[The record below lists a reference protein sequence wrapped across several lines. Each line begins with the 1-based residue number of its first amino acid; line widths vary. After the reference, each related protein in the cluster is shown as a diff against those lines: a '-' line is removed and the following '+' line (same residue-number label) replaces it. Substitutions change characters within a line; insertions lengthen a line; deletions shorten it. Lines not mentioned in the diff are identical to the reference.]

1 METTSKSVESKFR
14 TRNQHLR
21 FLFDNEQVL
30 GFLMIAPAVVYIL
43 ALVGLPLIM
52 AFIYSFSDIT
62 IGSSDFGFVG
72 FENIKNLIG
81 EFEFRIALK
90 NTILFTAVSMIIVL
104 VLAKILA
111 LLLVKDFRGK
121 FVVRALILMPYVAPI
136 SLGVIGWL
144 WMLDSIY
151 SPINWMMQ
159 RSGLFGPD
167 FWPMWLGTPKLAM
180 TSIITVHVWRMLPL
194 ATVIMLAGLA
204 SIPEEIKD
212 AALVDG
218 AGYFRQL
225 FQITIP
231 MMLPIMMVAVLFGI
245 VFTATDIIIILVLTR
260 GGPYDST
267 QVLVSKAFYTGVD
280 AGDLATGAAT
290 ALFLFPLL
298 AAVAIFMLRIAR
310 RTEVT

>member
-1 METTSKSVESKFR
+1 
-14 TRNQHLR
+14 
-21 FLFDNEQVL
+21 
-30 GFLMIAPAVVYIL
+30 
-43 ALVGLPLIM
+43 
-52 AFIYSFSDIT
+52 
-62 IGSSDFGFVG
+62 VG
-72 FENIKNLIG
+72 FENIKNLLG

-90 NTILFTAVSMIIVL
+90 NTILFTAISMLIVL

-111 LLLVKDFRGK
+111 LILVKDFRGK

-151 SPINWMMQ
+151 SPINWLFQ
-159 RSGLFGPD
+159 QTGIFGPD
-167 FWPMWLGTPKLAM
+167 FWPMWLGTPNLAM
-180 TSIITVHVWRMLPL
+180 MSIIAVHVWRMLPL
-194 ATVIMLAGLA
+194 ATIIMLAGLA

-267 QVLVSKAFYTGVD
+267 QVLVSKAFYTGID

-310 RTEVT
+310 RAEVT

>member
-1 METTSKSVESKFR
+1 MDTEVKTVESTFQS
-14 TRNQHLR
+14 RNQHLSF
-21 FLFDNEQVL
+21 FLDNATVL
-30 GFLMIAPAVVYIL
+30 GVLMIAPAVIYIL
-43 ALVGLPLIM
+43 ALVGYPLVL

-62 IGSSDFGFVG
+62 IGSSHFSFVG
-72 FENIKNLIG
+72 LENIQMLIRD
-81 EFEFRIALK
+81 FDFKTALY
-90 NTILFTAVSMIIVL
+90 NTIYFTAVSMIIVL

-111 LLLVKDFRGK
+111 LILLKDFKGK
-121 FVVRALILMPYVAPI
+121 FIIRTLILMPYVAPI

-151 SPINWMMQ
+151 SPINWLLQ
-159 RSGLFGPD
+159 HTRLFGPD
-167 FWPMWLGTPKLAM
+167 FWPMWLGKPKLAM
-180 TSIITVHVWRMLPL
+180 SAIITVHVWRMLPL
-194 ATVIMLAGLA
+194 ATVIMLAGLT
-204 SIPEEIKD
+204 SIPQDIQD

-218 AGYFRQL
+218 AGYFRRL

-231 MMLPIMMVAVLFGI
+231 MMLPIMLVAVLFGI

-260 GGPYDST
+260 GGPYGST
-267 QVLVSKAFYTGVD
+267 QVLVSKAFYTGID

-310 RTEVT
+310 RAEIA

>member
-1 METTSKSVESKFR
+1 METTSNPAEGTFR
-14 TRNQHLR
+14 IRNQHLR
-21 FLFDNEQVL
+21 FFFDNEKVL
-30 GFLMIAPAVVYIL
+30 GLLMIAPAVGYIL
-43 ALVGLPLIM
+43 ALVGFPLIL

-62 IGSSDFGFVG
+62 IGSSDYGFVG
-72 FENIKNLIG
+72 FENIKNLLG
-81 EFEFRIALK
+81 EFEFKIALK
-90 NTILFTAVSMIIVL
+90 NTILFTAISMLIVL

-111 LLLVKDFRGK
+111 LILVKDFRGK
-121 FVVRALILMPYVAPI
+121 FVVRALILIPYVAPI

-151 SPINWMMQ
+151 SPINWLFQ
-159 RSGLFGPD
+159 RTGIFGPD
-167 FWPMWLGTPKLAM
+167 FWPMWLGTPNLAM
-180 TSIITVHVWRMLPL
+180 TSIIAVHVWRMLPL
-194 ATVIMLAGLA
+194 ATIIMLAGLA

-267 QVLVSKAFYTGVD
+267 QVLVSKAFYTGID

-310 RTEVT
+310 RAEVT